1 VLTSSPSSHKK
12 SFRDAGSRIFRQ
24 ETDAQPGIISLL
36 AARTPTAVR
45 ELPLEKV
52 VPNPSQPRMTWHEET
67 LQELAASIKEHGVL
81 QPILVRPS
89 GDQYE
94 IIAGERRWRSS
105 KIAGKETIPA
115 IVERFDDATALE
127 IALIENLQREDLSPL
142 DEAVIYKKMTDELGY
157 SIRQLAGK
165 LGKDK
170 GYVENRLRL
179 ASAPDDVGAL
189 GGLRHSRRCERS
201 ACGGGRWQ
209 GVAGRRE
216 GGQDRSR
223 RSRLWRPLRAARRD
237 ASLCLHSDRAQGPH
251 ARRASR
257 FHRRKDRL
265 YCPFP
270 DARHDNACAKVW
282 TVQIDARFRV
292 AGRAASARLFLSSSP
307 LGMTRSNS
315 ARSRALLRKV
325 SDARYSG
332 LRCTFTPFLKKID
345 EGAKPCRQMPL
356 ARIIET
362 KAWKRRCPLIEHPF
376 ELLGLQGVEHVP
388 FP

>member
-1 VLTSSPSSHKK
+1 VLTSSPSSHRK
-12 SFRDAGSRIFRQ
+12 SFRDAGNRIFKQ
-24 ETDAQPGIISLL
+24 ESEAQPGIISLL

-45 ELPLEKV
+45 ELPLDKV

-142 DEAVIYKKMTDELGY
+142 DEAVIYQKMTGELGY

-179 ASAPDDVGAL
+179 ASAPDDVREMVAKRYDTL
-189 GGLRHSRRCERS
+189 SAAYELMKLEDKRR
-201 ACGGGRWQ
+201 
-209 GVAGRRE
+209 
-216 GGQDRSR
+216 R
-223 RSRLWRPLRAARRD
+223 RSLAKQILAGQLTLIRL
-237 ASLCLHSDRAQGPH
+237 HDRVERILNPH
-251 ARRASR
+251 ARSTKAEPAIPALRDDALITATRKLNEALAELSRAIGDEGKMTIPDSDRQNLAKFLTISR
-257 FHRRKDRL
+257 
-265 YCPFP
+265 
-270 DARHDNACAKVW
+270 
-282 TVQIDARFRV
+282 
-292 AGRAASARLFLSSSP
+292 ARLDNLV
-307 LGMTRSNS
+307 
-315 ARSRALLRKV
+315 ARLKSSRA
-325 SDARYSG
+325 
-332 LRCTFTPFLKKID
+332 
-345 EGAKPCRQMPL
+345 
-356 ARIIET
+356 
-362 KAWKRRCPLIEHPF
+362 
-376 ELLGLQGVEHVP
+376 
-388 FP
+388 

>member
-1 VLTSSPSSHKK
+1 VLTSSPASHSKK
-12 SFRDAGSRIFRQ
+12 SFRDAGSRIFQQ
-24 ETDAQPGIISLL
+24 ESNAQPGIISLL

-157 SIRQLAGK
+157 SIRNLATK
-165 LGKDK
+165 LSKDK

-179 ASAPDDVGAL
+179 AAAPDDVRDMVAQRYDTLSAAYELMKLENKRRRQSLAKQIIAGKL
-189 GGLRHSRRCERS
+189 TLLRLHDQVERILHPGEKS
-201 ACGGGRWQ
+201 LRAEP
-209 GVAGRRE
+209 VIP
-216 GGQDRSR
+216 
-223 RSRLWRPLRAARRD
+223 PLRDDALITATRKLNEALSELARAIGDDGQGRI
-237 ASLCLHSDRAQGPH
+237 AEGDRQNLAKFLTI
-251 ARRASR
+251 SR
-257 FHRRKDRL
+257 
-265 YCPFP
+265 
-270 DARHDNACAKVW
+270 
-282 TVQIDARFRV
+282 
-292 AGRAASARLFLSSSP
+292 ARLDNLV
-307 LGMTRSNS
+307 
-315 ARSRALLRKV
+315 ARLRTG
-325 SDARYSG
+325 AR
-332 LRCTFTPFLKKID
+332 T
-345 EGAKPCRQMPL
+345 
-356 ARIIET
+356 
-362 KAWKRRCPLIEHPF
+362 
-376 ELLGLQGVEHVP
+376 
-388 FP
+388 

>member
-1 VLTSSPSSHKK
+1 VLTSSPSSHRK
-12 SFRDAGSRIFRQ
+12 SFRDAGNRIFQQ
-24 ETDAQPGIISLL
+24 ETEAQPGIISLL

-52 VPNPSQPRMTWHEET
+52 IPNPSQPRMTWHEET

-89 GDQYE
+89 GDLYE

-179 ASAPDDVGAL
+179 ASAPDDIREMVAKRYDTLSAAYELMKLEDKRRRRSLAKQILAGQLTLIRLHDRVERILHPHERGSKAEPAIPALRDDALITATRELNEALSQLSRAVGEDGKLTIPDADRQNL
-189 GGLRHSRRCERS
+189 AKFLTISRARLDNLVARLRS
-201 ACGGGRWQ
+201 GGR
-209 GVAGRRE
+209 A
-216 GGQDRSR
+216 
-223 RSRLWRPLRAARRD
+223 
-237 ASLCLHSDRAQGPH
+237 
-251 ARRASR
+251 
-257 FHRRKDRL
+257 
-265 YCPFP
+265 
-270 DARHDNACAKVW
+270 
-282 TVQIDARFRV
+282 
-292 AGRAASARLFLSSSP
+292 
-307 LGMTRSNS
+307 
-315 ARSRALLRKV
+315 
-325 SDARYSG
+325 
-332 LRCTFTPFLKKID
+332 
-345 EGAKPCRQMPL
+345 
-356 ARIIET
+356 
-362 KAWKRRCPLIEHPF
+362 
-376 ELLGLQGVEHVP
+376 
-388 FP
+388 